1 MKKLMVIWRIQGRI
15 FVKNLIS
22 IIVLTLL
29 STLVFSQPQS
39 IGLTCIS
46 TNENPM
52 MFNVDLQNERAS
64 YFDLASNNWKPF
76 EYVSVRLEELVLM
89 PKSIYGKEYLLT
101 GSGDIRGYWK
111 IHVDRV
117 TLEWF
122 TLVTVNFDDNDFS
135 TKRNGSCSLHESSE
149 IENIAR
155 REYDRLNN
163 IRAF

>member
-1 MKKLMVIWRIQGRI
+1 MKR
-15 FVKNLIS
+15 LIS
-22 IIVLTLL
+22 IISLTLL
-29 STLVFSQPQS
+29 STVVFAQPQS

-52 MFNVDLQNERAS
+52 IFNVDLQNEKAS

-76 EYVSVRLEELVLM
+76 EYVSVRLEEVVLM
-89 PKSIYGKEYLLT
+89 PRSAFTKASLLT
-101 GSGDIRGYWK
+101 GTGERRGFWK

>member
-1 MKKLMVIWRIQGRI
+1 MKH
-15 FVKNLIS
+15 LIS
-22 IIVLTLL
+22 IIALTLL
-29 STLVFSQPQS
+29 STAVFAQPQR

-52 MFNVDLQNERAS
+52 IFNVNIQNESAS

-76 EYVSVRLEELVLM
+76 QYVSIRINELVLI
-89 PKSIYGKEYLLT
+89 PRPPIFNPAYYLT
-101 GSGDIRGYWK
+101 GQGDLRGYWK
-111 IHVDRV
+111 FHVNRV

-122 TLVTVNFDDNDFS
+122 TKLTVDFDDNGIDR
-135 TKRNGSCSLHESSE
+135 KGNCSVHGASE